1 VIAQILVNGIM
12 LGAVYALLSIGF
24 SLIYGSARIINL
36 MHTALFM
43 LAAYLIL
50 TFFTILHINIWLAV
64 PIALVLTVAIG
75 VLLYKVFVE
84 RIREHENA
92 VFLITIA
99 LALVIQ
105 QVILLVYG
113 SLFKGVEAFIPGFME
128 VFGVR
133 VANQNLL
140 TLGCVLVCVV
150 GMVLFLYKTK
160 PGLALRVTAQD
171 REISN
176 LIGINVNGACTLAVG
191 IGIFFAAI
199 AGIMVSPM
207 NILEP
212 RMWSHPLTI
221 VLAVVI
227 LGGIG
232 SIKGSI
238 IGALILGLVESAVVN
253 LLPMGSFV
261 KGAIALAVMVAVLLI
276 RPEGLFGV
284 AFEEERL

>member
-1 VIAQILVNGIM
+1 VFQQILVNGVI
-12 LGAVYALLSIGF
+12 LGALYSILALGF

-43 LAAYLIL
+43 VAAYLLL
-50 TFFTILHINIWLAV
+50 TFFTVMQVHILISIILS
-64 PIALVLTVAIG
+64 IGITVAIG
-75 VLLYKVFVE
+75 VVLYKVFVE

-105 QVILLVYG
+105 QVILLLYG
-113 SLFKGVEAFIPGFME
+113 SLFKGVDAFIPGFTE
-128 VFGVR
+128 IFGVR
-133 VANQNLL
+133 VANQNLIML
-140 TLGCVLVCVV
+140 CAVLVCIVITIF
-150 GMVLFLYKTK
+150 FLYQTK
-160 PGLALRVTAQD
+160 AGLALRVTAQD
-171 REISN
+171 REVSN
-176 LIGINVNGACTLAVG
+176 LIGINVNNTCTLAVAVG
-191 IGIFFAAI
+191 VFLAAI
-199 AGIMVSPM
+199 AGVMVAPM
-207 NILEP
+207 QILEP
-212 RMWSHPLTI
+212 RMWNPPLTI

-238 IGALILGLVESAVVN
+238 IGALIMGIVESVVVN

-261 KGAIALAVMVAVLLI
+261 KGAIALAVMVIVLLI